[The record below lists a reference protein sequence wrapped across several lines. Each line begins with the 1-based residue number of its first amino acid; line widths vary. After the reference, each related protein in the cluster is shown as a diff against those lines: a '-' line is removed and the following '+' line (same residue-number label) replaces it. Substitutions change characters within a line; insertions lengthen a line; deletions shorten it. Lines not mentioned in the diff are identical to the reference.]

1 MNIIINEKAY
11 DFIIKKGGTLVI
23 KAVNI
28 PCGWAGSTK
37 SLWAEALKSFENNGS
52 FNFYEKDGVKIYI
65 YNKLNVSETVEIS
78 LNPHFPFMDPSF
90 NIKGI
95 YV

>member
-28 PCGWAGSTK
+28 PCG
-37 SLWAEALKSFENNGS
+37 
-52 FNFYEKDGVKIYI
+52 
-65 YNKLNVSETVEIS
+65 
-78 LNPHFPFMDPSF
+78 
-90 NIKGI
+90 
-95 YV
+95 